1 MSDQPSPARAD
12 QPGTGPSAAETRG
25 GDKPAIPEDRLVTTV
40 HSLSLPEG
48 PLDYTA
54 TAGTVVLKEE
64 PEGEEYDRGAAY
76 AELFSV
82 SYVVP
87 GTDDAPRPVMFAFN
101 GGPGASTVWLHL
113 GLLGPRR
120 VESGDA
126 GAPAA
131 PPHQLL
137 DNHETILK
145 DADLVVVDAMTT
157 GYSRPAPGQK
167 PNRHHGLAEDR
178 DLIAAFIIDWLTRN
192 RRWTSPIY
200 LAGESYGTTRA
211 SAVAAHL
218 MDRYYVAVAGI
229 ALISPVLD
237 FGTIVFS
244 AGNDRPYLHY
254 LPTYAAIAH
263 AHGKHE
269 GRLLQDVVDEA
280 EAFAEQEHPALL
292 AAGARLDPA
301 QKQEAAAR
309 IGALIGVDPDWVERA
324 DLRVEHLAFLA
335 ELLREEGLVT
345 GRIDGRFTA
354 PAGNG
359 NSARMETDPS
369 IDQLAPSYTATIN
382 QYLGGELEFTSDVVY
397 EIMSGRVH
405 PWSYKDFENRSV
417 EVASDLARLLRKSP
431 HTTVLVSHGYHDAA
445 TPFHASEHVLAQL
458 AIPREDYSDRIRVE
472 YYEAGHMMYCHEP
485 SRLAL
490 SQHLSEWVTGA
501 DAAAVD
507 DPDAEGD
514 ADAVD
519 DPGAEG
525 DAATE

>member
-40 HSLSLPEG
+40 HSLSLLEG

-280 EAFAEQEHPALL
+280 EAFAEQEYPALL

-507 DPDAEGD
+507 DPDAED
-514 ADAVD
+514 
-519 DPGAEG
+519 